1 MVTTPV
7 LIVDDSPMII
17 KIIKKA
23 LLTSN
28 IDGCQ
33 FDEQHMYTA
42 SDGMEAF
49 GRMGEGHKI
58 KLIISDINM
67 PNLNGDEFVEILK
80 DTGKLEEL
88 QVVFVTASS
97 TKIVLSPAVK
107 ENTLGVIYKPFRF
120 DGFIEKLKELQKQRS
135 LKDME
140 MERIKERQIEK
151 KKFIEK
157 ICLIYLDDL
166 KLDWITDVL
175 DALIEETFSNAEIDE
190 EDYPEMIYSILST
203 YLFEEEIE
211 HSIDSK
217 RISCILKN
225 NAKKVELNENR
236 FALIDGFKSQLKHV
250 NSKELEPKEVIKVL
264 ISPLLDKISIA
275 TTKVKKFPKL
285 KTKLYAQN
293 FEYIVEELTKLDCDF
308 GDDNLRK
315 LMLEQKEI
323 AVFSQFIYDFINKNE
338 VSKSIKAVAKSE
350 ALGLELTRRLNKLL
364 KDISSLS
371 RHYCGNIEFYIW
383 RKARESSEIY
393 EYLKKSMAKSVPS
406 SSRFL
411 LHKGKV
417 TIQEMQLYIPYEKQ
431 KVLVLSNSLQT
442 LGVFKGVVNE
452 MFPKWNFLCFTKV
465 SLLDAWLNSNIPDKV
480 IIDFKFNSSVFDN
493 GIEFLKLAMSRYP
506 VIKDA
511 ISMDQL
517 YYISNDEDYVEL
529 NKYKS
534 SHNFSIIQ
542 EPLTLDGIYETLIYD

>member
-1 MVTTPV
+1 MISTPV

-23 LLTSN
+23 LLSNN

-33 FDEQHMYTA
+33 FDEQNMYTA

-67 PNLNGDEFVEILK
+67 PHLNGDEFIEILK

-97 TKIVLSPAVK
+97 TKLVLSPAVK
-107 ENTLGVIYKPFRF
+107 ENTLGIIYKPFRF
-120 DGFIEKLKELQKQRS
+120 DGFIEKLKELNKQKS
-135 LKDME
+135 LRE
-140 MERIKERQIEK
+140 LEFEQIKERQVEK
-151 KKFIEK
+151 KQFIEK

-166 KLDWITDVL
+166 NLDWITDVL
-175 DALIEETFSNAEIDE
+175 DTLIEETFSNAEIAE
-190 EDYPEMIYSILST
+190 ADYPEMIYSILST
-203 YLFEEEIE
+203 YLFEEEIQ
-211 HSIDSK
+211 HTTDSK

-225 NAKKVELNENR
+225 HGKKLELSENR
-236 FALIDGFKSQLKHV
+236 FALIDGFKLQLKEI
-250 NSKELEPKEVIKVL
+250 NSKELEPKEVISAL
-264 ISPLLDKISIA
+264 ISPLLEKISIA
-275 TTKVKKFPKL
+275 TSKVKKFPKL
-285 KTKLYAQN
+285 KTKLYAPN

-308 GDDNLRK
+308 GDDNLVK

-323 AVFSQFIYDFINKNE
+323 AVFSQYVYDFIDKNE

-350 ALGLELTRRLNKLL
+350 ALGFELIRRLNKLL
-364 KDISSLS
+364 KNISALS

-383 RKARESSEIY
+383 RKARESNEIY

-465 SLLDAWLNSNIPDKV
+465 SLLDAWLHNNTPDKV
-480 IIDFKFNSSVFDN
+480 IIDFNFKSSVFDN
-493 GIEFLKLAMSRYP
+493 GVEFLKLAMNKYP
-506 VIKDA
+506 IIKDA

-517 YYISNDEDYVEL
+517 YFISNDNNYVEL

>member
-1 MVTTPV
+1 MITTPV

-23 LLTSN
+23 LLAN
-28 IDGCQ
+28 NVDGCQ
-33 FDEQHMYTA
+33 FDEQNMYTA

-67 PNLNGDEFVEILK
+67 PHLNGDEFIEILK

-88 QVVFVTASS
+88 QVVFVTSSS
-97 TKIVLSPAVK
+97 TKLVLSPAVK
-107 ENTLGVIYKPFRF
+107 ENTLGIIYKPFRF
-120 DGFIEKLKELQKQRS
+120 DGFIEKLKELRKEKS
-135 LKDME
+135 LKDLE
-140 MERIKERQIEK
+140 LEKIKERQIEK
-151 KKFIEK
+151 KKFVEK

-166 KLDWITDVL
+166 ELDWITDVL
-175 DALIEETFSNAEIDE
+175 DSLIEETFSNAEIAE

-203 YLFEEEIE
+203 YLFEEEIQ
-211 HSIDSK
+211 HTVDTK

-225 NAKKVELNENR
+225 HTKKVELSENR
-236 FALIDGFKSQLKHV
+236 FALIDGFKQLIKEV
-250 NSKELEPKEVIKVL
+250 NSKELEPKEVITAL
-264 ISPLLDKISIA
+264 IAPLIEKISMA
-275 TTKVKKFPKL
+275 TTKVEKFPKL
-285 KTKLYAQN
+285 KTKLYAPN
-293 FEYIVEELTKLDCDF
+293 FEYIVEELTKIDCEF
-308 GDDNLRK
+308 GDDNLMK

-323 AVFSQFIYDFINKNE
+323 SLFSKFVYDFIDKGE
-338 VSKSIKAVAKSE
+338 VSKGIKAVAKSE

-364 KDISSLS
+364 KNISALS
-371 RHYCGNIEFYIW
+371 RHYCGNIEFHIW
-383 RKARESSEIY
+383 KRARESNEIY
-393 EYLKKSMAKSVPS
+393 EYLKTNMAKSVPS
-406 SSRFL
+406 SSRYL

-452 MFPKWNFLCFTKV
+452 MFHKWNFLCFTKV
-465 SLLDAWLNSNIPDKV
+465 SLLDAWLHSNVPDKI
-480 IIDFKFNSSVFDN
+480 IIDYHFKSSVFDN
-493 GIEFLKLAMSRYP
+493 GIEFLKLAISRYP

-517 YYISNDEDYVEL
+517 YFIANDDDYVEL
-529 NKYKS
+529 NRYKS
-534 SHNFSIIQ
+534 THNFSIIQ
-542 EPLTLDGIYETLIYD
+542 EPLTLDGIYETLTYD